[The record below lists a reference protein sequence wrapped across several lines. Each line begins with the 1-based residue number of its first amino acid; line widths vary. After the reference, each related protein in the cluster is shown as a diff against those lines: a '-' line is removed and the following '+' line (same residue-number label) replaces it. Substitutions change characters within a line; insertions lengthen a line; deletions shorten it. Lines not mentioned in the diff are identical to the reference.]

1 MKKLMI
7 TGLLCVALLTG
18 CGNSETYEA
27 ADISDF
33 DYAISEDSII
43 LESYEDSNK
52 YLEILS
58 TYEIDGE
65 KYKTNLDEFQVG
77 GGPKTLVLS
86 EGITSVNNSIFNGSD
101 IQSVFFPSSMEY
113 LYDDTLSYLH
123 PDDGE
128 KIHIYYAGT
137 SEEWYLLMK
146 DYETE
151 RQSLSEAWDSSD
163 DPYEKGEAVGKSL
176 ADKLNNLFGGYDSDD
191 FEFHYECTPDDL
203 KEEE

>member
-1 MKKLMI
+1 MI

-163 DPYEKGEAVGKSL
+163 DPYDKG
-176 ADKLNNLFGGYDSDD
+176 
-191 FEFHYECTPDDL
+191 
-203 KEEE
+203 